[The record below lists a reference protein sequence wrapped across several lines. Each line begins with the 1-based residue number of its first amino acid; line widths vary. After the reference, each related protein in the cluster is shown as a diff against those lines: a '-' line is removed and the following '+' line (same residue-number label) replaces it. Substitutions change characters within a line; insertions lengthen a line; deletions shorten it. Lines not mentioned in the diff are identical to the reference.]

1 MKYIISGTGRS
12 GTKLIHSALRDLG
25 VSIGQ
30 HEISLGDKGG
40 VGGYRVISKMSKNEN
55 DYKIIVQMREPLSTV
70 NSILKS
76 TPSDFFDLGLIKK
89 DFNDIAKYTLHV
101 WFKIYSTLLNNCVL
115 SYTLD
120 HLNNGKVSEELIELF
135 NINCSKEDFDNQ
147 VKKSYNT
154 GSRNARQG
162 GPNLSLD
169 QLQEKDPIMFNQAY
183 NLYNSIKNAK

>member
-12 GTKLIHSALRDLG
+12 GTKLIHSVLRDLG
-25 VSIGQ
+25 VSIGR

-40 VGGYRVISKMSKNEN
+40 VGGYRVIPKMSKNKN
-55 DYKIIVQMREPLSTV
+55 DYKIIVQMREPLLTV

-89 DFNDIAKYTLHV
+89 DFNDITKYTLHV
-101 WFKIYSTLLNNCVL
+101 WFKIYSTLLNDCVL

-120 HLNNGKVSEELIELF
+120 HLNDGKVSKELIKLF
-135 NINCSKEDFDNQ
+135 NINCSKEDFDKQ
-147 VKKSYNT
+147 VKESYNA

-183 NLYNSIKNAK
+183 SLYNSIKNGK